1 MILSWSYRI
10 VILYVGFMVLILSL
24 VFICMRQ
31 TVELESKDYYA
42 QELKYQDRIDATNNT
57 NALAI
62 SIEHEVNGN
71 QITLTIP
78 TEQLGKDFYGEIYFF
93 CPSDG
98 SKDIK
103 VKMKFDASGKQVY
116 KGVGLQKGIY
126 KMKLS
131 WKSNGKNF
139 YKEDIITIR

>member
-1 MILSWSYRI
+1 MKISWGYRI
-10 VILYVGFMVLILSL
+10 TILYVSFMVLILTL
-24 VFICMRQ
+24 VSICMKQ

-57 NALAI
+57 NALSA
-62 SIEHEVNGN
+62 SIEHEVNGK
-71 QITLTIP
+71 QIILSIP
-78 TEQLGKDFYGEIYFF
+78 TEQLSKDFMGEIYFF

-98 SKDIK
+98 TKDVK
-103 VKMKFDASGKQVY
+103 VNMQFDASGKQIY
-116 KGVGLQKGIY
+116 NGTGLQKGIY

-139 YKEDIITIR
+139 YKEDVITIK